1 MIRQRALAWAVVLA
15 LVATVQIA
23 PVPTRFSAPVGTA
36 LAQDAP
42 AAGAGEPT
50 DLAVAALHC
59 TEAPAAEALST
70 FLATGTPPAG
80 CAPAVGVVVAVE
92 EDGSA
97 LPGSPFATDVTGTL
111 AVPVGLGSAVT
122 ANEDVKSLPPG
133 YEPLTQEANGV
144 PYANPVKLDSATAGA
159 AVLFVNVPAPVAAAL
174 AQAED
179 TSNANAEEPVDLAVL
194 ALHCA
199 DAPAEDALA
208 ALFATGTPPTG
219 CAPAVGV
226 AVAVEEDNEQLSGS
240 PFRTDVDGTLA
251 IRIGVGSEVTV
262 KEDPKSLP
270 SGYVP
275 LTQEANGVPY
285 ANPVQLD
292 SAVAG
297 TAVLF
302 VNVPSSVAAKLG
314 QGTSTV
320 DAGEATELALAV
332 TRDRTACDPAYP
344 DERTCI
350 APGLPLAEPCSITDQ
365 RNFTVLSP
373 DPRGLDTNGNGI
385 GCEPISPNG
394 GTVNH
399 GGGFNL
405 YTSSTNLRRAY
416 PARTGDLAV
425 AASHVDSGDGV
436 WVLPPQGSRAD
447 TWFVHRDRNSAGLW
461 SVAPGRNSTSNLAV
475 VSNPVFIGNGHWT
488 WPNRHDKEDW
498 FWRSRNHA
506 GIRFWPSSIR
516 VGNLT
521 IAASGS
527 GNVAVASNPIV
538 ISNGVWVWPNGS
550 HSDAWRWRNHIS
562 VSNLTIARSGTG
574 NLAIVS
580 NPIVISHGLRA
591 WPGQINDDWFW
602 REGNRADDRLWSD
615 NVGKDDWFWRGKSA
629 RAGTGGIAVC
639 NANGGAIS
647 LGDIN
652 SGGNRGN
659 TISVGNTYGSVN
671 IDGGTVINRTS
682 IDLDANGGYCR
693 ADASGG
699 TGNLA
704 VVSNPV
710 FVGSGSRFW
719 PISKHDSDRIW
730 HDRNRHDDRSQPHHV
745 REGAWFWPNRV
756 AVGNLAIA
764 RSGFGSIAIASN
776 PIVIGSG
783 RWTWPGRTR
792 FGNGHWF
799 RVGNL
804 TIARS
809 GSGSLAVVSNP
820 VVIGGVW
827 VWPNGSHSD
836 AWRWRNHISVSNL
849 TIARSG
855 TGNLAIVSNPIVI
868 SHGLWFVSPDHSHK
882 DDWILR
888 GDRSRTDDRPVD
900 AGSVGADVSDVE
912 LLTIN
917 GGLVEPSPAASIE
930 PSSESSGQP
939 PADSVQ
945 PSGDGK
951 IAALTIN
958 DGPAVE
964 PSVDGSLE
972 LPSNTGGGL
981 PTDAN
986 AGPPSDVIVAP
997 PADAAGSPD
1006 SAAPDAGYV
1015 DPGVDAGYPAQQS
1028 VDPGYV
1034 APDPGYAEPAV
1045 DPSIDPGYVAPD
1057 PGYVASDPGY
1067 TPPEPN
1073 YVDPGY
1079 VDPGIAAPGPSNE
1092 VPDPVYIA
1100 PEPNYKQP
1108 EQVYTQEP
1116 TSIDPGTLAQDSGM
1130 NLGNVAPD
1138 PGNYVDPNAG
1148 FGNVDLG
1155 IDPGY
1160 VDPGNGG
1167 ADSNYVAPGPGAGP
1181 ANVAPDPSFD
1191 AGVGPSNVDLGGDPG
1206 GNSGNIA
1213 PNPDAGLGE
1222 QDRGGD
1228 NG

>member
-42 AAGAGEPT
+42 AAGSGEPT

-297 TAVLF
+297 AAVLF
-302 VNVPSSVAAKLG
+302 VSVPSSVAAKLG

-320 DAGEATELALAV
+320 DAGDANQLAHAI

-350 APGLPLAEPCSITDQ
+350 TPGLPLAEPCSITDQ

-538 ISNGVWVWPNGS
+538 ISN
-550 HSDAWRWRNHIS
+550 
-562 VSNLTIARSGTG
+562 
-574 NLAIVS
+574 
-580 NPIVISHGLRA
+580 
-591 WPGQINDDWFW
+591 
-602 REGNRADDRLWSD
+602 
-615 NVGKDDWFWRGKSA
+615 
-629 RAGTGGIAVC
+629 
-639 NANGGAIS
+639 
-647 LGDIN
+647 
-652 SGGNRGN
+652 
-659 TISVGNTYGSVN
+659 
-671 IDGGTVINRTS
+671 
-682 IDLDANGGYCR
+682 
-693 ADASGG
+693 
-699 TGNLA
+699 
-704 VVSNPV
+704 
-710 FVGSGSRFW
+710 
-719 PISKHDSDRIW
+719 
-730 HDRNRHDDRSQPHHV
+730 
-745 REGAWFWPNRV
+745 
-756 AVGNLAIA
+756 
-764 RSGFGSIAIASN
+764 
-776 PIVIGSG
+776 
-783 RWTWPGRTR
+783 
-792 FGNGHWF
+792 
-799 RVGNL
+799 
-804 TIARS
+804 
-809 GSGSLAVVSNP
+809 
-820 VVIGGVW
+820 GVW